1 LRPEELGSRG
11 RILLR
16 PALAGVLALTS
27 ARGSGYCQ
35 TPYTTRQV
43 QSEMTAAVA
52 SGATRDDSLGVRWV
66 QVQVRGM
73 GTLSA
78 AVARSRGNGPF
89 PAIVILHGSH
99 GFAREY
105 VDLARAFARGGF
117 VAIAG
122 CWFSGRKGAGTRFI
136 TPIECPDAPPL
147 SAASSDTAF
156 QVVDALVRVAREQP
170 NVRADRVALFGH
182 SRGGGAALEY
192 VLKGGVV
199 HTLILNSAG
208 YPEDVIERAAQI
220 TAPALLL
227 HGTADSPA
235 DGGSAMTSVERA
247 RLFEAA
253 VRRAGRSVESK
264 YYPEGRHNGIF
275 SSVAQQKDE
284 LRRSTAF
291 LRRHLRD

>member
-1 LRPEELGSRG
+1 MRCSVVGMAFG
-11 RILLR
+11 
-16 PALAGVLALTS
+16 GVLALTS
-27 ARGSGYCQ
+27 AVGSGYCQ
-35 TPYTTRQV
+35 TPHTTSRV
-43 QSEMTAAVA
+43 QSDTITTVA
-52 SGATRDDSLGVRWV
+52 PGAIRDDALGVRWV
-66 QVQVRGM
+66 QVQARGM

-78 AVARSRGNGPF
+78 AVARPRGHGPF

-105 VDLARAFARGGF
+105 VDLARTFARSGF

-156 QVVDALVRVAREQP
+156 QAVEALVRAAREQP
-170 NVRADRVALFGH
+170 QVRPDRVALFGH
-182 SRGGGAALEY
+182 SRGGGAALHY

-199 HTLILNSAG
+199 HAPILNSAG

-220 TAPALLL
+220 TAPTLLL

-253 VRRAGRSVESK
+253 LRRAGRSVESK

-275 SSVAQQKDE
+275 ASVAQHEDE
-284 LRRSTAF
+284 LRRSAAF